1 MQPTNGGSVVP
12 EGEDTCMFLPLGLGA
27 TLTLEPNIYD
37 HPQEL
42 QEIVDSRVTAN
53 DAPVWDSDSPPSAS
67 REAVSP
73 DTEWACVGPAD
84 ASGFSDRDQVDGH
97 SDVSFTEEGLP

>member
-12 EGEDTCMFLPLGLGA
+12 EGEDTGVFLPLGLGA

-42 QEIVDSRVTAN
+42 QEIVDARVTAN

-84 ASGFSDRDQVDGH
+84 ASWFPNGYQIYGDPSV
-97 SDVSFTEEGLP
+97 GL